1 MAHQVAVMGMGRFG
15 VSLARELYRAGNDVL
30 TVDKDEILS
39 QQMMGQVTYAVN
51 GDSTSPE
58 LLEEIGIRNFDT
70 AVVAIGTDIQ
80 SSVLTT
86 VLLKHQFNLTQ
97 VIARA
102 TTELHGKTLE
112 AVGADRVVY
121 PEQETG
127 VRTAHSLF
135 HREVLE
141 YMELTRGFGL
151 SKINVPKGMAGR
163 TLAQAGFSAARDR
176 YGAAVVAIRRGLEPI
191 LAPAK
196 EERLLEGDQL
206 IIAGPEDTL
215 DRLVGH

>member
-30 TVDKDEILS
+30 AVDKDEILS

-51 GDSTSPE
+51 GDSTSSE

-97 VIARA
+97 VVARA

-127 VRTAHSLF
+127 VRTVHSLF

-151 SKINVPKGMAGR
+151 SKINVPNGMAGR